1 MSQCLKG
8 RGQERECQD
17 FGIFVALK
25 CSATAN
31 ALFSLPGSVQLSSL
45 LPCSSWPFSRLCPAL
60 CFSSLLYFKTVLFHE
75 SSCLFCF
82 STFLE
87 HFHRTE
93 LLFGPVILLHRYQMA
108 IISFNLFIPS
118 LSSALNCFFFPYFLR
133 NCFVMFFSCVICP
146 FILSEST
153 LIVTFSFPFLP
164 FFSLSSFLFRFV
176 NSVFFSCLIWLIFC
190 AVQAVPGLR
199 RFNLRPTCSY
209 EQTLKAYYI

>member
-118 LSSALNCFFFPYFLR
+118 LSSALNCFFFSLLFKELLCNVLFL
-133 NCFVMFFSCVICP
+133 CH
-146 FILSEST
+146 LSFH
-153 LIVTFSFPFLP
+153 TFRINLDRDL
-164 FFSLSSFLFRFV
+164 FFSLPSLLFPFFLSFSLCKFSVLFMSYLTDILRCTG
-176 NSVFFSCLIWLIFC
+176 SPRITK
-190 AVQAVPGLR
+190 VQLTA
-199 RFNLRPTCSY
+199 NL
-209 EQTLKAYYI
+209 